1 MLIPSQCK
9 KNLMHL
15 CILVYTI
22 HKQNKQ
28 ITEATKQ
35 QQPQNK
41 HHPKN
46 SKKKTLNLH
55 IHEHTDMRTQTCA
68 HTHAHTH
75 MRTHTCAH
83 THTNMH
89 AHTQFKP
96 GYQSLSNA
104 NFKLKLTNNCA
115 LLFEWCVHRLNKKPV
130 AGLIPRKGFFNVIIR
145 KPYCLILTLM

>member
-1 MLIPSQCK
+1 
-9 KNLMHL
+9 MHL

-22 HKQNKQ
+22 HRQQNKQ
-28 ITEATKQ
+28 ITEATNQ

-46 SKKKTLNLH
+46 SKKKTLNMH
-55 IHEHTDMRTQTCA
+55 MHAHTDMRTQTCA
-68 HTHAHTH
+68 
-75 MRTHTCAH
+75 HTCAH

-115 LLFEWCVHRLNKKPV
+115 LLFE
-130 AGLIPRKGFFNVIIR
+130 
-145 KPYCLILTLM
+145 